1 MNGFIVFVIFVL
13 VLQIALFFVIRKK
26 RKQEKRESIIEKY
39 DIRSPGDAF
48 RLMQNPDIPDEDKQ
62 KIEKLYLGNDD
73 N

>member
-26 RKQEKRESIIEKY
+26 RKEEKRESIIEKY
-39 DIRSPGDAF
+39 DIRSSGDAF
-48 RLMQNPDIPDEDKQ
+48 RLMQNPDIPDEDRQ
-62 KIEKLYLGNDD
+62 KIEKLYLGKED